1 MEGYSVTEAASIL
14 GVPTERVWELLARG
28 VLAGVS
34 EGEAGMRVF
43 LQPRPAPA
51 PAPIANEPGRANGNA
66 DSREP
71 ERELSPFREL
81 LTEFRNLTERYGQA
95 LLALGESRGE
105 VATLRSR
112 VDLLEARMDLR
123 LPMAGFTPPAP
134 SSPWPA
140 ASAERAV
147 SPRPEEAADEHGVEE
162 GEEDHDRP
170 ARRRRSSQRRATE
183 AFAEA
188 LARAEDPTRSELPGA
203 SDVATALAA
212 LRDEPGHAAGASA
225 TEAVLPRELPAADPM
240 PLADEASE
248 PEVVAAA
255 PEPVAVERPE
265 LEPEVARRPEPAAE
279 PGVPAEPEP
288 AAVETPETE
297 PEVVGDAPEP
307 VAIERPEPERELVVE
322 PEPEPDVEAVEPEP
336 VAIVEPEPEPEP
348 EVAASEP
355 EPEPEPEVAASGPE
369 PVVVEQPE
377 VVAAEPEPVVV
388 EPEPVVVEQPEPAT
402 EPESVAGEPDRVT
415 VEPVA
420 EVPSGLDVTLI
431 EEPEAEPTPP
441 PAATADVPAVP
452 AAEASPGLEPDD
464 QPAPEAVAVSP
475 EPEREADAVETEMAE
490 QPIGDELEAEEV
502 DVDLE
507 PIGAPSVDGMPE
519 PALDENVAADAA
531 SVTDQPDA
539 AEPIRWDRERYT
551 VDIVEPDWYAG
562 EEPQPAD
569 PAVRD
574 EARATDDDAPRAT
587 DDDAPEPEAAHADAD
602 SLELGAAAPAPE
614 PEPPPSAARHDEET
628 MLWFGRQPAAPP
640 ADEPANAP
648 PPVDEGADDGASE
661 MEVAG
666 SGRRAAMPGSQE
678 LDEALAA
685 LDAVGR
691 NRGEPASDA
700 PDEPV
705 EEMEPEAWPR
715 ADTSGWASPPPSS
728 QPHPTPTQP
737 TPASRAYR
745 RLRRIFP
752 G

>member
-1 MEGYSVTEAASIL
+1 
-14 GVPTERVWELLARG
+14 
-28 VLAGVS
+28 
-34 EGEAGMRVF
+34 
-43 LQPRPAPA
+43 
-51 PAPIANEPGRANGNA
+51 
-66 DSREP
+66 
-71 ERELSPFREL
+71 
-81 LTEFRNLTERYGQA
+81 
-95 LLALGESRGE
+95 
-105 VATLRSR
+105 
-112 VDLLEARMDLR
+112 
-123 LPMAGFTPPAP
+123 
-134 SSPWPA
+134 
-140 ASAERAV
+140 
-147 SPRPEEAADEHGVEE
+147 
-162 GEEDHDRP
+162 
-170 ARRRRSSQRRATE
+170 
-183 AFAEA
+183 
-188 LARAEDPTRSELPGA
+188 
-203 SDVATALAA
+203 VATALAA
-212 LRDEPGHAAGASA
+212 LRDEAGHAAGASA

-255 PEPVAVERPE
+255 PEPVVVEQPE
-265 LEPEVARRPEPAAE
+265 VEPEVAQGPEPAAE

-322 PEPEPDVEAVEPEP
+322 PEPEPDVEAVEPGP

-507 PIGAPSVDGMPE
+507 PIGAPSVDGMPK

-574 EARATDDDAPRAT
+574 EARPPTMTRRGLPTTTRPSLRPPMPMRTRSNLARLPRRRS
-587 DDDAPEPEAAHADAD
+587 PSRHHR
-602 SLELGAAAPAPE
+602 
-614 PEPPPSAARHDEET
+614 PPDMTRRRCCGS
-628 MLWFGRQPAAPP
+628 
-640 ADEPANAP
+640 
-648 PPVDEGADDGASE
+648 GAS
-661 MEVAG
+661 
-666 SGRRAAMPGSQE
+666 Q
-678 LDEALAA
+678 
-685 LDAVGR
+685 
-691 NRGEPASDA
+691 
-700 PDEPV
+700 
-705 EEMEPEAWPR
+705 
-715 ADTSGWASPPPSS
+715 
-728 QPHPTPTQP
+728 
-737 TPASRAYR
+737 R
-745 RLRRIFP
+745 RLRRTSRRTRRPPSTRERTTAPARWRSPAPAAERQCPDRRSSTRPSPLSTPSAAIEGSLRRMRPTSRSRRWSQRP
-752 G
+752 GRERTPRDGRRRHLRRSRTPRPPSQPPHHGRTAGCAGSFQADLEAASGDILHTTSGFQPWAHVASMRTWRVCSAPVAPHATKGERASVPSGLVSPYATHAVSAPSPSPLVSPRATRARGDPPPRLLHPRRLKANEPPFLRDWCHPMQPTPCEPRLLRR